1 MDYLEIAK
9 RTMNFINTR
18 KRKGPEGIFWSL
30 EDAAKGRPVYY
41 DEICMYAG
49 ASGILCFLLG
59 LYDVTKDSTYLDE
72 AKEAGSYLKYRWENE
87 PELKR
92 NFSKYAFSNSSRL
105 VVANT
110 CSSDGTRLQIFLYG
124 SIKCLN
130 NFFVITLL

>member
-30 EDAAKGRPVYY
+30 EDAAKGRPIYY

-59 LYDVTKDSTYLDE
+59 LYDVTKDSPWVEQDPVGILYKTFEQEKSEFDKQVMMEMADLYQVLYQ
-72 AKEAGSYLKYRWENE
+72 KKNII
-87 PELKR
+87 
-92 NFSKYAFSNSSRL
+92 NRL
-105 VVANT
+105 LICIWKA
-110 CSSDGTRLQIFLYG
+110 
-124 SIKCLN
+124 
-130 NFFVITLL
+130 

>member
-92 NFSKYAFSNSSRL
+92 NFSKYAFSSAL
-105 VVANT
+105 HLPG
-110 CSSDGTRLQIFLYG
+110 CIW
-124 SIKCLN
+124 
-130 NFFVITLL
+130 

>member
-59 LYDVTKDSTYLDE
+59 LYDVTKDSTCFDGAAGIGLALLQLYQAEKGEFHVARFLDD
-72 AKEAGSYLKYRWENE
+72 
-87 PELKR
+87 PFPDKR
-92 NFSKYAFSNSSRL
+92 EEK
-105 VVANT
+105 
-110 CSSDGTRLQIFLYG
+110 
-124 SIKCLN
+124 
-130 NFFVITLL
+130 